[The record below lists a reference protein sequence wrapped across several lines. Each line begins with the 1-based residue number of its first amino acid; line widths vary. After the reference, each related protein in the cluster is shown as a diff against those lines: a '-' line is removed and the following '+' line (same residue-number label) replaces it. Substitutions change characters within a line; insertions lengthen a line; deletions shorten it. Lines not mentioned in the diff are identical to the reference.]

1 MGLFALHIL
10 ASGSKGNAAIVEDA
24 STGAGVLIDCGISGK
39 ALFERS
45 EQVGFDLH
53 NLQSVLI
60 THDHT
65 DHISGL
71 GVCLRKLAKQGI
83 APSVYTQAAIIN
95 GCNAIRELAEAHD
108 FRAFDIE
115 RDELSVA
122 GMRIIPFPTSHDAI
136 TSCGFRFEAGDDA
149 LGFMTDTGIVTGEAH
164 EALGNVRLLGL
175 ESNHD
180 PAMLRACAYP
190 AYVKKRIAGDGGH
203 LSNEQS
209 ATELAALLSDKLEHV
224 AALHISQNSNDYRM
238 PGETLR
244 AAVTRAS
251 HPANVHVAYQSKPI
265 TIR

>member
-1 MGLFALHIL
+1 MSLFALHIL
-10 ASGSKGNAAIVEDA
+10 ASGSKGNAAIVEDT
-24 STGAGVLIDCGISGK
+24 STGMGVLIDCGISGK
-39 ALFERS
+39 ALIERS
-45 EQVGFDLH
+45 EQCGFDPCK
-53 NLQSVLI
+53 LQAVLI
-60 THDHT
+60 THEHT

-71 GVCLRKLAKQGI
+71 GVCLRKLAKSGVNPTVFAQ
-83 APSVYTQAAIIN
+83 QASIDGSN
-95 GCNAIRELAEAHD
+95 TLRELASNHD
-108 FRAFDIE
+108 FRTFKATEDNFV
-115 RDELSVA
+115 LA
-122 GMRIIPFPTSHDAI
+122 GMRITPFPTSHDAMG
-136 TSCGFRFEAGDDA
+136 SCGFRFETETDA

-164 EALGNVRLLGL
+164 EALRDVRLLGL

-180 PAMLRACAYP
+180 PAMLRTCAYP
-190 AYVKKRIAGDGGH
+190 AYVKARIAGDGGH

-209 ATELAALLSDKLEHV
+209 AAELAELLSDKLEHV